1 MVTALPIIGSI
12 VLLCASLVALIA
24 FTRWR
29 DHRIRQLYANTKR
42 DGLRAHSTCM
52 IRDGGLH
59 CPGVALVADDTLQI
73 HSIFNKI
80 RVIPLSTVRVTREE
94 TGRCGSSGGYE
105 WRVKQVFHLD
115 TPETANLAIGVKEP
129 EPWRAALMQQAGGKT
144 VIPTL

>member
-12 VLLCASLVALIA
+12 VLICASLAAFIA

-29 DHRIRQLYANTKR
+29 EHRIQQLYANTKR
-42 DGLRAHSTCM
+42 DGLRAHSICM

-59 CPGVALVADDTLQI
+59 CPGVALVANDTLQI

-80 RVIPLSTVRVTREE
+80 RVIPLSTVIVTREE

-105 WRVKQVFHLD
+105 WWGKQVFHLD
-115 TPETANLAIGVKEP
+115 TPETTNLAIGVKDAG
-129 EPWRAALMQQAGGKT
+129 PWRKVLIQRVDG
-144 VIPTL
+144 PTTKS